1 MADVHVSYR
10 LSEVRQAHPT
20 VGLLFNITVALGQ
33 KPSHVDTASEFLSR
47 VHTATTRR
55 MTTRGAIL

>member
-1 MADVHVSYR
+1 MPSARELSKKPIKRQCCRRKPVLYIMADVHVSYR

-33 KPSHVDTASEFLSR
+33 KP
-47 VHTATTRR
+47 
-55 MTTRGAIL
+55 